1 MSVLLVMRDTGLRDT
16 GLADGLAFRAPQSR
30 VFQKEY
36 KISVLF
42 ETIGD
47 FAQKNP
53 LPCRTNP
60 FFRLLLQQIWI
71 VMRKLNTDELN
82 RLSKADFEKAEKIP
96 IIIVLDNIRSLSN
109 VGAFFRTADAFRI
122 EALYLCGITAC
133 PPHREIHKTAL
144 GADET
149 VSWRYFATI
158 EEACQ
163 ALKNENYRIFAV
175 EQVENSVPLQRFVFS
190 PQTAYIFGNEV
201 EGVSEEALAYCDDA
215 IELPQEGTKHSINV
229 SVCAGIV
236 MWRIFEQRWL
246 EIE

>member
-1 MSVLLVMRDTGLRDT
+1 
-16 GLADGLAFRAPQSR
+16 
-30 VFQKEY
+30 
-36 KISVLF
+36 
-42 ETIGD
+42 
-47 FAQKNP
+47 
-53 LPCRTNP
+53 
-60 FFRLLLQQIWI
+60 
-71 VMRKLNTDELN
+71 MRKLNTDELN

-149 VSWRYFATI
+149 VSWRYFATT

-246 EIE
+246 GIE